1 MKLPIKFPMIKVP
14 NKVTAFTLK
23 LLMKTKKKSPEICL
37 ITGLAAGGA
46 ALIIVGVKT
55 WKNKEKLSNDISEI
69 KRYKDYNAENELKD
83 NPEAVILSQEEVN
96 ANFRKACKTMGID
109 VAKTY
114 WLPVILA
121 FGSAGLIIGGHH
133 ILRKELSAMTSA
145 YALLFDSY
153 KRYREGVVER
163 FGIEADQEIM
173 HGVKVIDSVDP
184 NTGEM
189 IQKAVVDPNASHS
202 RYARWFD
209 EGNFDSSRSKWIWR
223 NSSWRQNKV
232 ENIRNLKFIQ
242 SSANDT
248 LKIRGWLKLNEVY
261 SMLGIPCS
269 VEGEHV
275 GWVLGSGHD
284 DFVDFGVFPFPGKK
298 SRQLPVNRLFL
309 DVGNPQN
316 AALLDFNVDG
326 CIDYIFDNIL
336 EYDSRS
342 YISGEQRQLS

>member
-1 MKLPIKFPMIKVP
+1 
-14 NKVTAFTLK
+14 
-23 LLMKTKKKSPEICL
+23 
-37 ITGLAAGGA
+37 
-46 ALIIVGVKT
+46 
-55 WKNKEKLSNDISEI
+55 
-69 KRYKDYNAENELKD
+69 
-83 NPEAVILSQEEVN
+83 
-96 ANFRKACKTMGID
+96 
-109 VAKTY
+109 
-114 WLPVILA
+114 
-121 FGSAGLIIGGHH
+121 
-133 ILRKELSAMTSA
+133 
-145 YALLFDSY
+145 
-153 KRYREGVVER
+153 
-163 FGIEADQEIM
+163 
-173 HGVKVIDSVDP
+173 
-184 NTGEM
+184 M
-189 IQKAVVDPNASHS
+189 IQKAVVDSNASHS

-326 CIDYIFDNIL
+326 SIDYIFDNIL